1 MTRKNFEY
9 EYSTSYSLEVAWLMD
24 CGIKYN
30 FVKEIN
36 GVTYWKF
43 KKSKKL
49 GLALAEF
56 WGAHYH

>member
-1 MTRKNFEY
+1 
-9 EYSTSYSLEVAWLMD
+9 MD